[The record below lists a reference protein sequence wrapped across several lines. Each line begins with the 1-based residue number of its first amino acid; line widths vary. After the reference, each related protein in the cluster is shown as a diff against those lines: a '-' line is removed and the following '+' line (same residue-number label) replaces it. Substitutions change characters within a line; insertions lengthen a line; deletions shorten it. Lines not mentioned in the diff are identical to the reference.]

1 MTESV
6 IGIDLGTTNSCIG
19 VWLDNK
25 VQIIANNQGSRTT
38 PSTITFKDNDII
50 VGNKQLPNTI
60 KSIKR
65 FIGKSY
71 DDKTVKKDSKIIDFN
86 IEKGINNSILINGK
100 TPTELSSIIINKM
113 KEIADNYIGNNIH
126 NAVITVPAYF
136 NDSQR
141 QETKKAGENA
151 GLRIL
156 KIINEPTAAALAYG
170 LNKKNDKTILV
181 FDFGGGTFDVTL
193 LQMHEDVFIVKAT
206 SGNSHLGGDD
216 FDNKLIIYCLE
227 QFCKKYSFINK
238 LKLINNKKVLS
249 KLKKS
254 CEFAK
259 KTLTQNHKAN
269 IYVESLYEGID
280 FNHEITRTKFEILC
294 NDLFKKCLKPVVQV
308 LQDSF
313 INKNDVDEIILIGG
327 STRIPKIQQIL
338 SEYFNNK
345 KLNKNIDPDEAVAYG
360 ATIQGAI
367 ITNKDKISDIVL
379 ADVNSLSLGIE
390 TGGGIMTNIINRNT
404 RLPTSS
410 IKEFST
416 FSDNQPSV
424 IVKIY
429 EGERSFVKN
438 NHLLGVFTLSGL
450 PMLSRGNPI
459 IKIKFSLDINGILCV
474 TASEESS
481 NISKKLIINKSK
493 NISDNVSK
501 ILENA
506 EKWKENDKIMKNSAI
521 SLRKYT
527 DYIYNFKKLIN
538 SPEFRD
544 KLNKKNIIEFSKL
557 ANNEIN
563 WIENCNQTDDKEI
576 EIKINNIE
584 NKICDYI

>member
-170 LNKKNDKTILV
+170 LNKKDDKTILV

-193 LQMHEDVFIVKAT
+193 LKMHEDVFIVKAT

-259 KTLTQNHKAN
+259 KTLTQNYKAN

-294 NDLFKKCLKPVVQV
+294 NDLFKKCLKPVDQV

-416 FSDNQPSV
+416 FSDNQPSI

-506 EKWKENDKIMKNSAI
+506 EKWKENDEIMKNSAI